1 MTGMTVL
8 LIDNYDSF
16 TWNLAQLLGGLGA
29 TVEVQRNDALDV
41 EAVRSRRPTHI
52 VLSPGPGRPERERD
66 FGVCGPILDELAG
79 QVPILGVCL
88 GHQGIVQ
95 RLGGAIIQ
103 APSIVHGKSEVLT
116 HEQGGLFAGLPG
128 QLEAMRYHSLIADR
142 DSLPDCLRVTAETSD
157 GLVMAVSHREKPVY
171 GLQFHPESIG
181 TPRGELLLRN
191 FLESE

>member
-1 MTGMTVL
+1 MTVL

-41 EAVRSRRPTHI
+41 EAVRSRRPSHI

-66 FGVCGPILDELAG
+66 FGVCGPVLDELAG

-95 RLGGAIIQ
+95 RLGGSIVQ

-142 DSLPDCLRVTAETSD
+142 DSLPDCLRVTAETAD
-157 GLVMAVSHREKPVY
+157 GLIMAVSHREKPVF

-181 TPRGELLLRN
+181 TPRGELLLQN